1 MKSSTFNVIVS
12 VIVISVIIFSMLC
25 SCSKVRPYSPST
37 IFSHEYPYEG
47 FANLDY
53 LNNDAQ
59 SNDLLVNSHL
69 LANQNAADCKKV
81 NGFSGLF
88 CKPGVADSQ
97 IDKFSSAK
105 GSPKC
110 FGQSSGLSN
119 SMGSLCLDNDLA
131 RLLQTRGGNQTG
143 VPSQVG
149 P

>member
-25 SCSKVRPYSPST
+25 SCSKVRPYSAETLFP
-37 IFSHEYPYEG
+37 HEYPYEG

-53 LNNDAQ
+53 LNNDAK
-59 SNDLLVNSHL
+59 SNDLLVNNHL

-143 VPSQVG
+143 APSQVG